1 MLHCIL
7 FALFQNGE
15 IMNYLRTGSGHPLLL
30 LHGFP
35 LDNTTWQPLLP
46 HLTAHFDVILPDL
59 AGLGHSPLPRPDTH
73 LTDMA
78 AALADLL
85 RGLGLPRAFVAGH
98 SMGGY
103 VALAFA
109 RQSPEMLLGLGLIS
123 TQALPDN
130 PERQA
135 ARHQTAAEVAAKGP
149 TVVADAMA
157 AKLSADPAHEP
168 LLRETILRQPVPGI
182 INALKAMAGRS
193 DSSDLLLGL
202 DCPVSII
209 HGLDDALIPP
219 ERAREM
225 KTLLPN
231 AYLTELP
238 GVGHMPMLESPV
250 ATAGALKKLL

>member
-1 MLHCIL
+1 
-7 FALFQNGE
+7 
-15 IMNYLRTGSGHPLLL
+15 MNHLRTSSGQPLLL

-35 LDNTTWQPLLP
+35 LDHSIWLPLLP
-46 HLTAHFDVILPDL
+46 RLESHFDLILPDL

-135 ARHQTAAEVAAKGP
+135 ARHQTAAEVAEKGP
-149 TVVADAMA
+149 GVVADAMA
-157 AKLSADPAHEP
+157 AKLSANPAHEA

-182 INALKAMAGRS
+182 VNALKAMAARP
-193 DSSDLLLGL
+193 DTTDLLPSL
-202 DCPVSII
+202 DCPVSIV

-225 KTLLPN
+225 KALLPN
-231 AYLTELP
+231 PHLTELP
-238 GVGHMPMLESPV
+238 GIGHMPMLEAPPE
-250 ATAGALKKLL
+250 TAEALKKLL

>member
-1 MLHCIL
+1 
-7 FALFQNGE
+7 
-15 IMNYLRTGSGHPLLL
+15 MNLSRAGSGQPLVL

-35 LDNTTWQPLLP
+35 LDNTTWKPLLP
-46 HLTAHFDVILPDL
+46 YLTAHFDVILPDL
-59 AGLGHSPLPRPDTH
+59 AGLGHSPLPKPDYL

-85 RGLGLPRAFVAGH
+85 RGLGLSRACLAGH

-130 PERQA
+130 AERQA

-149 TVVADAMA
+149 GVVADAMA
-157 AKLSADPAHEP
+157 AKLSANPAHEP
-168 LLRETILRQPVPGI
+168 LLRETILRQPASGI
-182 INALKAMAGRS
+182 VNALKAMAARP
-193 DSSDLLLGL
+193 DSSDLLPGL
-202 DCPVSII
+202 HCPVSIV
-209 HGLDDALIPP
+209 HGLADALIPP

-225 KTLLPN
+225 QAALPK
-231 AYLTELP
+231 AHLAELP
-238 GVGHMPMLESPV
+238 GVGHMPMLEAP
-250 ATAGALKKLL
+250 AETAEALKKLL

>member
-1 MLHCIL
+1 
-7 FALFQNGE
+7 
-15 IMNYLRTGSGHPLLL
+15 MNITRTGSGQPLVL

-35 LDNTTWQPLLP
+35 LDNTLWEPLLP
-46 HLTAHFDVILPDL
+46 HLADHFDIILPDL
-59 AGLGHSPLPRPDTH
+59 AGFGLSPLPKPDYH
-73 LTDMA
+73 LRDMA

-130 PERQA
+130 AERQA

-149 TVVADAMA
+149 GVVADAMA
-157 AKLSADPAHEP
+157 AKLSANPAHET

-182 INALKAMAGRS
+182 VNGLKAMAARA
-193 DSSDLLLGL
+193 DSSDLLPGL
-202 DCPVSII
+202 DCPVSIV
-209 HGLDDALIPP
+209 HGLADALIPP

-225 KTLLPN
+225 KAALSN
-231 AYLTELP
+231 AHLTELP
-238 GVGHMPMLESPV
+238 GVGHMPMLEAPV
-250 ATAGALKKLL
+250 ETAEALKKPL